1 MIINANN
8 GEIVVEGKNN
18 IITNITWTSEE
29 RLSELLDYL
38 IRPPAMGGTYH
49 PKPESITAGQI
60 RIRRLSGR
68 LTEYLRNRT

>member
-18 IITNITWTSEE
+18 IITNISWTSEE

-49 PKPESITAGQI
+49 PKPESMQAAYAGLCKCI
-60 RIRRLSGR
+60 M
-68 LTEYLRNRT
+68 TDLRANTI